1 MDRTTMLLPEN
12 AEEYK
17 AFIKKH
23 PLIAP
28 FGKRKE
34 FVVKKANI
42 VDDDRKKCHPGE
54 KASLSKKMA
63 DHYNRL
69 GLLVVD
75 IPDFD
80 ADDVHEENQRLKAE
94 LEEAKNGAADNG
106 EGTDTARV
114 AEGEGAPE
122 EARDGLP
129 SGGDGGELSS
139 GPVVTEEP
147 TDEGKPKRRR
157 RKASVE

>member
-12 AEEYK
+12 EEEYK
-17 AFIKKH
+17 AFIKKN
-23 PLIAP
+23 PLISP

-34 FVVKKANI
+34 FVVLKANI
-42 VDDDRKKCHPGE
+42 VDDDRKKCKPGE
-54 KASLSKKMA
+54 TASLSKQMA

-69 GLLVVD
+69 GMLVVD

-80 ADDVHEENQRLKAE
+80 ADDVHEENQRLKEE
-94 LEEAKNGAADNG
+94 LKEAKNAT
-106 EGTDTARV
+106 EPRV

-122 EARDGLP
+122 ETGDGLP
-129 SGGDGGELSS
+129 TGGDGGELSG
-139 GPVVTEEP
+139 GPVEPEES
-147 TDEGKPKRRR
+147 TDDRKPKRRR